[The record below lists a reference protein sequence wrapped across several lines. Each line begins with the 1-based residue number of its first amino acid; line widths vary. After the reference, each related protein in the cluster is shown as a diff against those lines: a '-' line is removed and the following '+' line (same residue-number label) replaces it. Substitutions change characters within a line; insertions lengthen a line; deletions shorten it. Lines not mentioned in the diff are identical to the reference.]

1 MANITITVQSLL
13 NAGEFDSYTISNTAT
28 VATLKAAINAATGT
42 DSSWYN
48 VNFNEEV
55 LADANT
61 LASYSI
67 VNGSVLGTGNL
78 ISRLPTLENR
88 QLAKL
93 NLATL
98 DRVSESNPNDTYDI
112 ELLPSRYV
120 GNTSTPNPHPTG
132 LVLGRPWLPYNPGA
146 YQTTYTGDWN
156 ANIAFFTTATS
167 TGSTVV
173 GNFTIPNQP
182 TNTSEQYLGYIK
194 ADFTGTWTF
203 AMSSDD
209 AAKLWIG
216 DNAISGYTSGN
227 ALVSSTAGNDGSGT
241 INFVSGYFYPVRL
254 MYGNGGGP
262 GSLNVTYAHTG
273 QTATN
278 NFTGKLYYNAL
289 SNGL

>member
-1 MANITITVQSLL
+1 MANITISVQSLL
-13 NAGEFDSYTISNTAT
+13 NFGEFDTYTLSNTST
-28 VATLKAAINAATGT
+28 VTTLKNTINAATGT
-42 DSSWYN
+42 DSTWYN
-48 VNFNEEV
+48 VNFNEQV
-55 LADANT
+55 LVDTNT

-67 VNGSVLGTGNL
+67 VNGSVLGTGNV
-78 ISRLPTLENR
+78 IGRLPTLQDR

-98 DRVSESNPNDTYDI
+98 DRQADGNPYDTYDI

-120 GNTSTPNPHPTG
+120 GDTSTPNPHPNG

-146 YQTTYTGDWN
+146 YQTTYSGDWN
-156 ANIAFFTTATS
+156 GNVAFFNTATS
-167 TGSTVV
+167 TGTAVV
-173 GNFTIPNQP
+173 GNFTIPTQP

-194 ADFTGTWTF
+194 ADYTGTWTF

-227 ALVSSTAGNDGSGT
+227 VLVSSVYGSDGSGT
-241 INFVSGYFYPVRL
+241 YPMVAGYFYPIRL

-273 QTATN
+273 QSATN
-278 NFTGKLYYNAL
+278 NFTNKLYYNTL
-289 SNGL
+289 TNGL